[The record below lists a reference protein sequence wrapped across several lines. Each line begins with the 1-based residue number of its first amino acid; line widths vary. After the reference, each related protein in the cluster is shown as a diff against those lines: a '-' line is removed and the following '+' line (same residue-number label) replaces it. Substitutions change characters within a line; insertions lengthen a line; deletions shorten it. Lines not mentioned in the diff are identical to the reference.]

1 MTQAGIRYTSRAFR
15 AAKDRVPSRRQSMD
29 EQIKAKL
36 QALHTKDEKG
46 RMAPESMYGVRK
58 MWVWLKTNGFP
69 NVARCTVERLMQEL
83 GYQGLRRGK
92 AQVTTRRGK
101 DKKAADL
108 VNRQFTTSAPD
119 QTWVVDFTYVRTSSG
134 FAYTAFVSDLYAARI
149 LGWTT
154 SSRADQNLVDQALF
168 LTIQTRTDEGHPLPV
183 GPDLPEEIKVI
194 HHGDAGS
201 VYTSG
206 EYTQT
211 LEIEGLRPSIGTIG
225 DAYDNAAA
233 ESLIGLYKNEALRP
247 DSPFRDGALDNAG
260 DVEYV
265 TATWVHWYNTER
277 IHAKAGNMSP
287 IKAEKQYYQNS
298 AQNRA
303 AA

>member
-101 DKKAADL
+101 DKKAAE
-108 VNRQFTTSAPD
+108 VESRR
-119 QTWVVDFTYVRTSSG
+119 VV
-134 FAYTAFVSDLYAARI
+134 
-149 LGWTT
+149 
-154 SSRADQNLVDQALF
+154 
-168 LTIQTRTDEGHPLPV
+168 
-183 GPDLPEEIKVI
+183 
-194 HHGDAGS
+194 
-201 VYTSG
+201 
-206 EYTQT
+206 
-211 LEIEGLRPSIGTIG
+211 
-225 DAYDNAAA
+225 
-233 ESLIGLYKNEALRP
+233 
-247 DSPFRDGALDNAG
+247 
-260 DVEYV
+260 
-265 TATWVHWYNTER
+265 
-277 IHAKAGNMSP
+277 
-287 IKAEKQYYQNS
+287 
-298 AQNRA
+298 
-303 AA
+303 